1 MCREPSIQSMGHAE
15 RAEVLEITVC
25 CGAQFVGWPLG
36 GTLQAL
42 MTKSG
47 LEANP
52 SVPKDVVS

>member
-1 MCREPSIQSMGHAE
+1 MGHAE

-25 CGAQFVGWPLG
+25 WGAQFVGWPLG

-52 SVPKDVVS
+52 GVPKDVVS